1 MVNESLI
8 KPTLVGFI
16 EEDMMSVFKKIDAL
30 FSAFE
35 NKMEVWAEKLF

>member
-1 MVNESLI
+1 MVNESLV

-30 FSAFE
+30 LTAFE
-35 NKMEVWAEKLF
+35 NIMEVWAGKLF